1 MQRSVAGTLTFEHV
15 ALSVSNLER
24 SMAFYTTL
32 LGFERVDV
40 IECPPE
46 RGLGKIVG
54 IPGCSARIAKLKQ
67 GAMVLE
73 LFEYLAPRGR
83 SLAPDRTQADLGLTH
98 LGFAS
103 ADIQADYQRLRQQN
117 VKFYSPPIEYRPH
130 VWNAYFYGPDG
141 ETCELRQFTG

>member
-1 MQRSVAGTLTFEHV
+1 MVLNVRFEHA
-15 ALSVSNLER
+15 ALSVSNLEK
-24 SMAFYTTL
+24 SIAFYVDL
-32 LGFERVDV
+32 LGFEKSEV

-46 RGLGKIVG
+46 HGLGNVVG
-54 IPGCSARIAKLKQ
+54 LPGCRARIATLKQ
-67 GAMVLE
+67 GALTLE
-73 LFEYLAPRGR
+73 LFEYLDPRGR
-83 SLAPDRTQADLGLTH
+83 PLTPDRTQADLGLTH

-103 ADIQADYQRLRQQN
+103 ADIHADCQRLRQKG